1 MARVPAATPE
11 FREGAQTVGNT
22 DLNIFRAL
30 ANAPQVFRGF
40 GDLGG
45 RLLLRSN
52 LAPRTR
58 EAVILRMGALL
69 GSDYEWGQHVVM
81 GRAAGLGDE
90 EIRAIRDGSLAGLTE
105 EETAAVRYGEA
116 VESRAVD
123 DARWKETARQF
134 DDSQMVELTVL
145 AAFYG
150 LVSRTLIALDVQLDD
165 NIQGLTHP

>member
-1 MARVPAATPE
+1 
-11 FREGAQTVGNT
+11 
-22 DLNIFRAL
+22 
-30 ANAPQVFRGF
+30 
-40 GDLGG
+40 
-45 RLLLRSN
+45 
-52 LAPRTR
+52 
-58 EAVILRMGALL
+58 
-69 GSDYEWGQHVVM
+69 M

-123 DARWKETARQF
+123 DARWKETARHF